1 MFRSAQND
9 LYVVGWN
16 DWGQT
21 GQDRF
26 EPIDAPVLVN
36 VRIPCNEST
45 LNFFFRLC
53 WAKECNLFLLDGLI
67 FSLLLV
73 IDSSDRSVFLRQ
85 CLETGDVTGGGNRLG
100 TGFDFDT
107 SSPKAIDFKT
117 EAQVIALE
125 SGHFHNLALTGQYRL
140 F

>member
-1 MFRSAQND
+1 LGKGVQSVSF
-9 LYVVGWN
+9 GWSHILIALGN
-16 DWGQT
+16 
-21 GQDRF
+21 
-26 EPIDAPVLVN
+26 
-36 VRIPCNEST
+36 
-45 LNFFFRLC
+45 RL
-53 WAKECNLFLLDGLI
+53 
-67 FSLLLV
+67 
-73 IDSSDRSVFLRQ
+73 SDRRVFLRQ